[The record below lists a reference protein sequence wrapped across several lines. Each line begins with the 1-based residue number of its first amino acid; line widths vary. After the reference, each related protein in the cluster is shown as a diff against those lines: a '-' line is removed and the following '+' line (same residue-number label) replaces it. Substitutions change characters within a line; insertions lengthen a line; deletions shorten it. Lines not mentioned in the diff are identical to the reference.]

1 MEFIEQ
7 QQNLVSIPAAARIIS
22 PSWAVDWL
30 PEAAAV
36 TGSQSDWDSQTL
48 SLSQEP
54 PENTKTRDDILKNIN
69 VENLNIYLKN

>member
-7 QQNLVSIPAAARIIS
+7 QQDLVFIPAARIIS

-36 TGSQSDWDSQTL
+36 TESQSDWDSQTL

-54 PENTKTRDDILKNIN
+54 PKNTKTRDDILKNIN